1 MLTNDTNT
9 VSNLDIKPSLSLI
22 LFNHYVI
29 SFSVRYGLPALQ
41 TRKAQYVLDYSK
53 ADFNGLSDCLLQLDF
68 SDCYYSDDVEYVW
81 AIIKQSILRA
91 MLLYILKVHLKSQQ
105 TPKWFNSET

>member
-9 VSNLDIKPSLSLI
+9 VSNLDIKPPLFLI
-22 LFNHYVI
+22 PSDHYII

-81 AIIKQSILRA
+81 AIIKQSFSNAFVSLSTSITWLN
-91 MLLYILKVHLKSQQ
+91 
-105 TPKWFNSET
+105 F